1 MLAEI
6 APGHVAAVRDYLIDL
21 LTDDEL
27 AALRSIGR
35 RVRACMVDR
44 PGTEQVR

>member
-35 RVRACMVDR
+35 RVRQRMAGK
-44 PGTEQVR
+44 PGT